1 MSEVA
6 PGRYRHYK
14 GGEYTVFGVARH
26 SETDELLV
34 VYRPEYGVRD
44 LWVRPQSMFTE
55 LVETQRGLESRFALI
70 EPGRQ
75 PTASFQSST
84 PQVRLISM

>member
-1 MSEVA
+1 MSRVA

-34 VYRPEYGVRD
+34 VYRPEYGERD
-44 LWVRPQSMFTE
+44 LWVRPQSMFIE
-55 LVETQRGLESRFALI
+55 FVETQRGREPRFALI
-70 EPGRQ
+70 ESEE
-75 PTASFQSST
+75 TADS
-84 PQVRLISM
+84 

>member
-1 MSEVA
+1 MREVA

-34 VYRPEYGVRD
+34 VYKPEYGERD
-44 LWVRPQSMFTE
+44 LWVRPLSMFTE
-55 LVETQRGLESRFALI
+55 FVETQKGLEPRFVLI
-70 EPGRQ
+70 EPVE
-75 PTASFQSST
+75 TADS
-84 PQVRLISM
+84 